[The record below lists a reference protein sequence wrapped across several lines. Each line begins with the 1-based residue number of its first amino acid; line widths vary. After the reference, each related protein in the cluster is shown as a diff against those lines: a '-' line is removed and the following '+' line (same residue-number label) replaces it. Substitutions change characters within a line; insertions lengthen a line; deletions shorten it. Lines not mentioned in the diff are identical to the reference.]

1 MKFKKELS
9 KLTLAMLSTIILTSG
24 VYASDNNLQIMP
36 ISADTPTLISV
47 DKPVLI
53 NAPVNYVPLREV
65 FEEASYKV
73 DWVNETRTIEISLDD
88 TKIATISTKDNTIL
102 VEKDMILPVDMKI
115 ENDKSYINLTGLTDY
130 FPKLEKDYSDKLT
143 ASLKE
148 YPGVKGIV
156 KKVTLVDD
164 NLYILVEG
172 IALGK
177 GNLEQIVLKTND
189 NTTILGVDKNDIKE
203 GMILTGTYDFRTTR
217 SMPAQSSANLIVFDE
232 QKAANNFE
240 ATIEKITMN
249 ESTKSKQI
257 LINKIFYTETL
268 RAEQLILNI
277 TDETS
282 IKDFQGNEL
291 NFSDLKKDMTIN
303 LTHDLRVTR
312 SFPGISNALEL
323 TVLHN

>member
-217 SMPAQSSANLIVFDE
+217 SMPAQSSAHLIALEE
-232 QKAANNFE
+232 QNTPNNFE